1 MSKLTELVA
10 KYSQGFRIWMGPIT
24 PVIVFCHPDLIRIIA
39 NASGTQAELVVV
51 GAMTHLRASS
61 PSLTSFHVAPKGPQP
76 PSPPLSLPSSSFLHV
91 SIIPISQPPPSS
103 LLPSLFTPHP
113 GVLGERHPQI

>member
-10 KYSQGFRIWMGPIT
+10 KYSQGFRVWMGPIT

-51 GAMTHLRASS
+51 GAMIHFRASS
-61 PSLTSFHVAPKGPQP
+61 PSLPSFHVSPTGPQH
-76 PSPPLSLPSSSFLHV
+76 PSPPLSAIFFFPSYIHHPSL
-91 SIIPISQPPPSS
+91 IASS
-103 LLPSLFTPHP
+103 LLPSPIAIYTPP
-113 GVLGERHPQI
+113 WCPR